1 MALLFFTDA
10 SVSKDHPGVPNAQVI
25 KESTSL
31 ASKYKGKSCAEQH
44 SIDVAW
50 STLLEPEYRE
60 LRNTICG
67 TPVEVMRFRQ
77 LVVNLVMA
85 TDGMYALS
93 WFPIS
98 CTWRQS
104 HPSRISVVI
113 DKDLKALR
121 DDRWNMAFSPE
132 HDDPYSDDNIN
143 RKATIVIEH
152 AIQASDICHTS
163 KLALAIIFFLL
174 LTMTATVQHWHVY
187 RQWNERLFVEMST
200 AHALGRA
207 QTDPSSFW
215 YVDGD
220 LPQRK
225 ANHCFSIVYCLLC
238 AKAPGRDIVSR
249 VLRVSFSRCPP
260 MMMMNLVSHLPSV
273 PPTLE
278 SRWRRNWRVATASL
292 ALVRRNIW

>member
-121 DDRWNMAFSPE
+121 DDRWNMAFPRSTMIHTPMTTLTE
-132 HDDPYSDDNIN
+132 RPPSSSSTPSKPAISAILVSWRLQLSYSAANHDRNS
-143 RKATIVIEH
+143 A
-152 AIQASDICHTS
+152 
-163 KLALAIIFFLL
+163 ALA
-174 LTMTATVQHWHVY
+174 
-187 RQWNERLFVEMST
+187 
-200 AHALGRA
+200 
-207 QTDPSSFW
+207 
-215 YVDGD
+215 
-220 LPQRK
+220 
-225 ANHCFSIVYCLLC
+225 C
-238 AKAPGRDIVSR
+238 
-249 VLRVSFSRCPP
+249 
-260 MMMMNLVSHLPSV
+260 LPSMER
-273 PPTLE
+273 TAL
-278 SRWRRNWRVATASL
+278 RRNVHCTCFGQGANGSKQF
-292 ALVRRNIW
+292 LVR